1 MPVVPSLPWPS
12 TLGAGEV
19 FGNTVIGIAAN
30 RCANTWGS
38 AVNLA
43 NVDLNLLVALD
54 ALLTERNVT
63 RAAARLGM
71 TQPGMSNA
79 LGRLRRMFSDP
90 LLVRQ
95 GRNLSLTPQAEA
107 LLDPL
112 AKILDLI
119 QHTLENR
126 AAFDPDK
133 DSRSFTISASDY
145 ATLVLVG
152 PLVRRLAVEAPG
164 VTVHVLP
171 RAPEAAQLLRS
182 DEVDFVIE
190 PKELMPAGKFPGLHL
205 LGDRWSC
212 AVWVG
217 NAQVVD
223 QMTMETY
230 LRLPHVIYSIG
241 QSLSLPD
248 RYLRERNVQRTVEFS
263 VESFL
268 LASFLL
274 QGTCLTTLLPCR
286 TRPYLQAAS
295 EIRMLEPP
303 LQLPRITEWLWW
315 HPRHEFEPGHSW
327 LRARFAEVA
336 SDIR

>member
-1 MPVVPSLPWPS
+1 M
-12 TLGAGEV
+12 
-19 FGNTVIGIAAN
+19 
-30 RCANTWGS
+30 
-38 AVNLA
+38 NLA

-63 RAAARLGM
+63 RAASRLGM

-79 LGRLRRMFSDP
+79 LGRLRRMFDDP

-95 GRNLSLTPQAEA
+95 GRSFSLTPQAEA

-112 AKILDLI
+112 AEILTLI
-119 QHTLENR
+119 RHTLEDR
-126 AAFDPDK
+126 AAFDPKK
-133 DSRSFTISASDY
+133 DRCSFTISASDY

-152 PLVRRLAVEAPG
+152 PLVRRLAVDAPG

-171 RAPEAAQLLRS
+171 RAPEAPELLRS

-190 PKELMPAGKFPGLHL
+190 PKELMPAAKFPGLHL

-217 NAQVVD
+217 NAEIGET
-223 QMTMETY
+223 MTTETY
-230 LRLPHVIYSIG
+230 LRLPHLIYSIG

-248 RYLRERNVQRTVEFS
+248 RYLQKSGVCRNIEFT

-268 LASFLL
+268 LAPFLL
-274 QGTCLTTLLPCR
+274 KGTTLTTLLPHR
-286 TRPYLQAAS
+286 TRPYVQAAS

-303 LQLPRITEWLWW
+303 LELPGITEWLWW
-315 HPRHEFEPGHSW
+315 HPRHTSDPSHSW
-327 LRARFAEVA
+327 FRTRFAEVA
-336 SDIR
+336 SHIRKAGRQPGT

>member
-1 MPVVPSLPWPS
+1 M
-12 TLGAGEV
+12 
-19 FGNTVIGIAAN
+19 
-30 RCANTWGS
+30 
-38 AVNLA
+38 NLA

-63 RAAARLGM
+63 RAASRLGM

-79 LGRLRRMFSDP
+79 LGRLRRMFADP

-112 AKILDLI
+112 AKILALI
-119 QHTLENR
+119 QHTLEDR
-126 AAFDPDK
+126 AAFDPKK
-133 DSRSFTISASDY
+133 DCRSFTVSASDY
-145 ATLVLVG
+145 ATLVLVA
-152 PLVRRLAVEAPG
+152 PLVRRLAIDAPG

-182 DEVDFVIE
+182 DEVDFIIE
-190 PKELMPAGKFPGLHL
+190 PKELMPAAKFPGLQL

-212 AVWVG
+212 AVWVD
-217 NAQVVD
+217 NADVGER
-223 QMTMETY
+223 MTIETY

-248 RYLRERNVQRTVEFS
+248 RYLRQKGVPRTVQFS

-268 LASFLL
+268 LAPFLL
-274 QGTCLTTLLPCR
+274 KGTSLTTLLPCR
-286 TRPYLQAAS
+286 TRSYLQAAS

-303 LQLPRITEWLWW
+303 LELPRITEWLWW
-315 HPRHEFEPGHSW
+315 HPRHDPEPGHSW
-327 LRARFAEVA
+327 FRARFAEVA
-336 SDIR
+336 SDIRQVSRPAR

>member
-1 MPVVPSLPWPS
+1 M
-12 TLGAGEV
+12 
-19 FGNTVIGIAAN
+19 
-30 RCANTWGS
+30 
-38 AVNLA
+38 NLA

-79 LGRLRRMFSDP
+79 LGRLRRMLADP

-112 AKILDLI
+112 AKILSLI
-119 QHTLENR
+119 QHTLEDR
-126 AAFDPDK
+126 ATFDPKK

-152 PLVRRLAVEAPG
+152 PLVRRLAVDAPG
-164 VTVHVLP
+164 VTVHVFP

-182 DEVDFVIE
+182 GEVDFVIE
-190 PKELMPAGKFPGLHL
+190 PKELMPAAEFPGLQL

-212 AVWVG
+212 AVWVD
-217 NAQVVD
+217 NVEVEKK
-223 QMTMETY
+223 MTMETY

-241 QSLSLPD
+241 RSLSLPD
-248 RYLRERNVQRTVEFS
+248 RYLQERNIRRRVESS
-263 VESFL
+263 VDSFL
-268 LASFLL
+268 LAAFLL
-274 QGTCLTTLLPCR
+274 KGTSLTTLLPHR
-286 TRPYLQAAS
+286 TRPYLQVAS

-303 LQLPRITEWLWW
+303 LELPEITEWLWW
-315 HPRHEFEPGHSW
+315 HPRHDLDPGHTW
-327 LRARFAEVA
+327 LRTRFAEVA
-336 SDIR
+336 SDIRQGSRQSTR